1 MKYFILIITVIM
13 LSITGCSPAPK
24 ADITLKSDDDEIF
37 QQALNAGADSIWGLL
52 GAEHRAAA

>member
-1 MKYFILIITVIM
+1 M

-24 ADITLKSDDDEIF
+24 ADITLKSDDEEIF